1 MPFLLGEIPAV
12 VTTYISKQWD
22 TFISNFALFAAL
34 GVVLYFI
41 FQKAVEHRFQ
51 SQLTKLKGTV
61 DEEVQG
67 KLISLKGDVDHDV
80 QSKIEN
86 LRSTQ
91 QNKLESLKL
100 EHQKMLLNFETF
112 NSKQN
117 ERYPQLYFL
126 TEQALGYITYLRGI
140 QSFPTFENAAIEDV
154 KTYCEVIEMN
164 TGDCN
169 RILALWEQDKDKAIS
184 EIHKLKKIIDYN
196 RAENKWYEANDYLIY
211 NELYFSDEVTDHS
224 RKLLDLMYKYW
235 LNLNPVYHNP
245 IFSADLREMRKD
257 NSVIKQEIDE
267 QRKIWKAIMKKE
279 VSGLPTA

>member
-1 MPFLLGEIPAV
+1 MSFLLGTIPTA
-12 VTTYISKQWD
+12 VTTYLSNQWD

-34 GVVLYFI
+34 GVAFYFI

-51 SQLTKLKGTV
+51 SRLTKLKGEV
-61 DEEVQG
+61 DED
-67 KLISLKGDVDHDV
+67 LISLKGDVDHDV
-80 QSKIEN
+80 QSKIED

-126 TEQALGYITYLRGI
+126 TEQALGYITYLRGF

-154 KTYCEVIEMN
+154 KTYCEVMEMN
-164 TGDCN
+164 TGDKN
-169 RILALWEQDKDKAIS
+169 RIVSLWEQEKDKAIS
-184 EIHKLKKIIDYN
+184 EIHRLKKVIDYN
-196 RAENKWYEANDYLIY
+196 RAEVKWYDASDYLIY

-224 RKLLDLMYKYW
+224 RKLLDLMYEYW
-235 LNLNPVYHNP
+235 LNLNPVYHMP
-245 IFSADLREMRKD
+245 IFATDREIRND
-257 NSVIKQEIDE
+257 NSDTKQQINE
-267 QRKIWKAIMKKE
+267 QRKVWKAIMKKE
-279 VSGLPTA
+279 VSVSPTA